1 MTEALIGYYRRLLDK
16 GFEYSGSLENASIT
30 LENFGEVSPVC
41 GNPDDYMRLF
51 IRVNDSAIDDIRY
64 ACITDPT
71 TNVALEILCALAKG
85 KTMDEA
91 AGLQEDDFSQFLG
104 IEDVGLKDKARG
116 LLELL
121 NKGILEYRAKPQ

>member
-1 MTEALIGYYRRLLDK
+1 MTEALIAYYRKLLEK
-16 GFEYSGSLENASIT
+16 GFEYSGSVENASIT

-51 IRVNDSAIDDIRY
+51 IRVTDSIVDDIRY

-71 TNVALEILCALAKG
+71 TNVALEILCSLVKG
-85 KTMDEA
+85 KTLDEA
-91 AGLQEDDFSQFLG
+91 ADLREDAFSQFLG
-104 IEDVGLKDKARG
+104 SEDEGLRNKARG

-121 NKGILEYRAKPQ
+121 NKGILEYRTKAQ

>member
-1 MTEALIGYYRRLLDK
+1 MTEALIAYYRRLLDK

-41 GNPDDYMRLF
+41 GNPDDYMRLY
-51 IRVNDSAIDDIRY
+51 IRVNDSVIDDIRY

-85 KTMDEA
+85 KTLDEV
-91 AGLQEDDFSQFLG
+91 AGLREDAFSQFLG
-104 IEDVGLKDKARG
+104 SEDEGLKDKARG

-121 NKGILEYRAKPQ
+121 NKGILEYWAKLQ